1 VPAVHFVVPGALDT
15 PTGGYGYDRRLVAG
29 LPAQGWDVRHVALA
43 GGWPF
48 PDAGDRQAAAVAL
61 AGLPDGAVVLGDGLA
76 FGAMPAELADAAG
89 RLRLVALVHHPLG
102 DESGLGAEASDGLVA
117 AETAA
122 LARVR
127 EVVVTSAAT
136 GRRLEAG
143 FGVASARITVAPPGT
158 EPGARARG
166 GGDPPLIVSVGS
178 LIPRKRHDVLIAA
191 LARIADRA
199 WRARIIGSDTLDP
212 GCAAALR
219 RQVADA
225 GLGGRVALVGAMTDT
240 RAALAAADL
249 FALASEYEG
258 YGMAFAEALSHGLPV
273 VACRAAAIADLVP
286 AAAGALVPPG
296 DVEALAA
303 ALARLLDDP
312 ARRRAA
318 AEAAW
323 AAGRALPT
331 WDDTCARVAGALA
344 RAAA

>member
-1 VPAVHFVVPGALDT
+1 MPDVWFVVPGSLDT

-29 LPAQGWDVRHVALA
+29 LPARGWAVRHVPLA

-48 PDAGDRQAAAVAL
+48 PDAADRAGAAAVL
-61 AGLPDGAVVLGDGLA
+61 AGLPDAAVVLGDALA
-76 FGAMPAELADAAG
+76 FGTMPAELAAEAT

-102 DESGLGAEASDGLVA
+102 DESGLRPAQGHALIAR
-117 AETAA
+117 ETAA
-122 LARVR
+122 LAAVR
-127 EVVVTSAAT
+127 AVVVTSAAT
-136 GRRLEAG
+136 GRRLETG
-143 FGVASARITVAPPGT
+143 FGVAPERITGAPPGT
-158 EPGARARG
+158 APGARAAG

-178 LIPRKRHDVLIAA
+178 LIPRKRHDVLVEA
-191 LARIADRA
+191 LAAIADRR
-199 WRARIIGSDTLDP
+199 WRARIIGSDALEP
-212 GCAAALR
+212 ACAAALR
-219 RQVADA
+219 ARVEALGLAD
-225 GLGGRVALVGAMTDT
+225 RVTFVGALTDT
-240 RAALAAADL
+240 RAALAAADV

-273 VACRAAAIADLVP
+273 VACRAGAIADLVP
-286 AAAGALVPPG
+286 EAAGELVPPG
-296 DVEALAA
+296 DAEALAR